1 MIVWV
6 KRLRKKCNEWGKFV
20 NNNEYDAVFMAAG
33 LSYEQDWIQHS
44 PEQEQDFAIASYE
57 TSYHEKTF
65 KVLAKSKESGGC
77 KIQ

>member
-1 MIVWV
+1 
-6 KRLRKKCNEWGKFV
+6 
-20 NNNEYDAVFMAAG
+20 MAAG

-57 TSYHEKTF
+57 TRHEKRF

>member
-1 MIVWV
+1 
-6 KRLRKKCNEWGKFV
+6 
-20 NNNEYDAVFMAAG
+20 MAAG

-44 PEQEQDFAIASYE
+44 PEQEQDFVIASYE

-65 KVLAKSKESGGC
+65 KVLVKSKESGGY

>member
-1 MIVWV
+1 MT
-6 KRLRKKCNEWGKFV
+6 
-20 NNNEYDAVFMAAG
+20 AG

-77 KIQ
+77 KNQ